1 MTSNLKF
8 YISVTKELK
17 LKIRNFGG
25 LIPTFVEVMGEK
37 LEGGPFYPPPPSIRN
52 RVKTRDL
59 RCRKMALLFKCDKI
73 KNNLVVHAN

>member
-37 LEGGPFYPPPPSIRN
+37 LEGGLFTPFPLPFGIGLKHEICVAGKWLFYLNVIR
-52 RVKTRDL
+52 
-59 RCRKMALLFKCDKI
+59 
-73 KNNLVVHAN
+73 